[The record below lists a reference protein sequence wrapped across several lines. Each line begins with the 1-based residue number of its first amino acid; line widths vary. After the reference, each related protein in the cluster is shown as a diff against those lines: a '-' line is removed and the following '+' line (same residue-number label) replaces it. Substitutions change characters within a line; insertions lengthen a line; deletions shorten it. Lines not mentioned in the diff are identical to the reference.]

1 MLIDSGN
8 LVSDLISEEFAKSQ
22 RIKIKPIQK
31 TVGTAAKGGSV
42 EIVGQSEPIKVFI
55 ENIPNISPLTTV

>member
-1 MLIDSGN
+1 
-8 LVSDLISEEFAKSQ
+8 
-22 RIKIKPIQK
+22 
-31 TVGTAAKGGSV
+31 VGTAAKGGSI